1 MNHKFSY
8 ILPLVALLFVACSG
22 NAQTENATQTG
33 ISTPAE
39 VNQQT
44 ERAPANS
51 DTEFAD
57 PIIDK
62 VFQNYLHLR
71 TALVNS
77 DAGEASK
84 VAAAMTTSLEDE
96 RPELNALAQ
105 RIADSQD
112 IDQQREVFAALS
124 TAIEP
129 LFTEGI
135 KGGTFYKMHC
145 PMARDGAGADWFS
158 EVKEVRNPFYGEKM
172 LTCGSVT
179 REITN

>member
-1 MNHKFSY
+1 MNAKFFHL
-8 ILPLVALLFVACSG
+8 LPLLVFLFVSRSG
-22 NAQTENATQTG
+22 NAQTENATETG
-33 ISTPAE
+33 INTPAE
-39 VNQQT
+39 VKQQAQS
-44 ERAPANS
+44 APANS

-57 PIIDK
+57 PITDK

-77 DAGEASK
+77 DAAEAGR
-84 VAAAMTTSLEDE
+84 VAAAMTTSLADE

-105 RIADSQD
+105 RIADSED
-112 IDQQREVFAALS
+112 IEQQREVFAALS

-179 REITN
+179 QEITN